1 MQERI
6 IHGNSRIDGDLVIEG
21 FNYIVKGDLTV
32 EGTVISKNGD
42 LIVEGDLL
50 VYSEYDE
57 DISISCGSIYA
68 KSITAWA
75 NINNLNGNICTLK
88 DLNCWNIFCY
98 KGDIS
103 VGGNAYVLDVFCR
116 NYLVDGKNDSINI
129 EAEKSVYIMEYS
141 TNFSIKAPEVFLGG
155 GGDFNC
161 NPIITNHFEFDGH
174 VYNCARR
181 YFLSEVS

>member
-6 IHGNSRIDGDLVIEG
+6 IHGDSVIDGDLVIED

-32 EGTVISKNGD
+32 EGTVIIKNGD

-50 VYSEYDE
+50 VYSDA
-57 DISISCGSIYA
+57 DISVACGSIYA
-68 KSITAWA
+68 KSVNSNGDIC
-75 NINNLNGNICTLK
+75 ISNGNISTLR
-88 DLNCWNIFCY
+88 DLDCMNIFCP

-103 VGGNAYVLDVFCR
+103 VGRNSYVLDVRCR
-116 NYLVDGKNDSINI
+116 NYLVDGKNYSENI
-129 EAEKSVYIMEYS
+129 IANDSVYIMDYS
-141 TNFSIKAPEVFLGG
+141 YNHCITAPEVFLGG
-155 GGDFNC
+155 GGEFNC